1 MIDSVINFLTDELC
15 PSVIKFPSTEE
26 DKQQNAE
33 EFEQIAGFL
42 GVVGCIDGTFINIR
56 TPIHKIKSTYVN
68 RHDITSLTLQAI
80 CDANQKFLDVFTGVP
95 GKIHDARTFS
105 LSFIRPKV
113 LQMRR
118 DFHILEDAAYPINEN
133 VMTPYREYR
142 DLTEK
147 QQEFNYRFCRTRVK
161 IENAFGLL
169 KQRWRQLI
177 RTDMWRVLK
186 TSKFIILC
194 CVMHNLCIERNDFLN
209 ELENVARNDQE
220 NFVNHDD
227 NARLGQLKRD
237 ELASNLYKN

>member
-1 MIDSVINFLTDELC
+1 MIDSVINFLTDELG

-33 EFEQIAGFL
+33 EFEQIAGFP

-113 LQMRR
+113 LQMGR
-118 DFHILEDAAYPINEN
+118 DFHILGDAAYPINEN
-133 VMTPYREYR
+133 VMTSYREYR
-142 DLTEK
+142 DLTEE
-147 QQEFNYRFCRTRVK
+147 QREFNYRFCRTRVK

-177 RTDMWRVLK
+177 GTDMWRVLK
-186 TSKFIILC
+186 TSKFIISC

-209 ELENVARNDQE
+209 ELENNARNDQE

-237 ELASNLYKN
+237 ELARQFV